1 MSEPQ
6 AESGPSGPAA
16 GREREAMSD
25 QLEHLDPV
33 AERHRHPVRGLFAGL
48 LLGLGLALLLFT
60 YAKIAIGTLAFPLVI
75 VAGIVVGLLV
85 GILAP
90 PRGGRRA

>member
-1 MSEPQ
+1 
-6 AESGPSGPAA
+6 
-16 GREREAMSD
+16 MSD
-25 QLEHLDPV
+25 QMEHLDPV
-33 AERHRHPVRGLFAGL
+33 ADRRRHPGRGIFAGL

-75 VAGIVVGLLV
+75 LAGIVVGLLI

-90 PRGGRRA
+90 ARGGRRAPTP